1 MRIEKRPQKMLKMPE
16 MRKIVIVPE
25 IKKPTPSSE
34 NQSLVRRSLKK
45 KVKMVRQASKD
56 ILKVVKSI
64 RKHKGRPPV
73 LETKPKGIDVEYPN
87 KPWQQMITQR
97 KYKPRGAIKEKLT
110 KITICGFPTVLEI

>member
-1 MRIEKRPQKMLKMPE
+1 MPD
-16 MRKIVIVPE
+16 MRKIFIVPG
-25 IKKPTPSSE
+25 IRKLTPSSE
-34 NQSLVRRSLKK
+34 NQSLVKRSFQK

-56 ILKVVKSI
+56 ILKVMRSI

-73 LETKPKGIDVEYPN
+73 LETKPKGIDLEYPN
-87 KPWQQMITQR
+87 KPWQQMFTQR